1 MDRLE
6 MTSVLDRIASPPP
19 LLPPSFLLGT
29 ALGASIFT
37 IFFRLSPFLTSR
49 LATPSFVRNVSNL
62 DDAARYN
69 YHSYL
74 PSTIHAI
81 LQVVGTSSFV
91 FFHHG
96 DADADDD
103 ATSFDSRTLVPY
115 GVTRLGPC
123 VYMGIFVGY
132 LLSDLFAAP
141 SLKAMGY
148 PFVAHHVAAS
158 ACWAYCACHGVMQ
171 RVGCMFQFNEVSTPL
186 MNLRQY
192 LLTAGY
198 GSGEPIVAI
207 TSLAF
212 FAIFGL
218 ARVVPLPFVT
228 RDWATR
234 DYFAIRDKVGTR
246 GAVLL
251 SAFFAVNAALQCGGG
266 GGEEEGAMTMND
278 DDAPFLV
285 HASREWDSGVRP
297 QVEYNFI
304 F

>member
-1 MDRLE
+1 
-6 MTSVLDRIASPPP
+6 MTSVLDRISSP
-19 LLPPSFLLGT
+19 LLPPSFLLGM
-29 ALGASIFT
+29 ALGASIFA
-37 IFFRLSPFLTSR
+37 IFFRLSPILTSR
-49 LATPSFVRNVSNL
+49 YATPSFARNVSNL
-62 DDAARYN
+62 DDAMRYN

-74 PSTIHAI
+74 PSTVHAI
-81 LQVVGTSSFV
+81 VQVVGTSSFL
-91 FFHHG
+91 FFHVD
-96 DADADDD
+96 DAD
-103 ATSFDSRTLVPY
+103 ATSFDGRTLVPY
-115 GVTRLGPC
+115 GDTRLGPG

-251 SAFFAVNAALQCGGG
+251 SAFFAVNAALQCGWFYSMCRKVAKMMMAGG
-266 GGEEEGAMTMND
+266 AKKEKRPRRKGEEEEEEEEEKKA
-278 DDAPFLV
+278 
-285 HASREWDSGVRP
+285 R
-297 QVEYNFI
+297 
-304 F
+304 

>member
-1 MDRLE
+1 

-19 LLPPSFLLGT
+19 LVPPSFLLGT

-198 GSGEPIVAI
+198 GSGEPIVAM

-251 SAFFAVNAALQCGGG
+251 TAFFAVNAALQCGWFYSMCRMVAKMMTAGG
-266 GGEEEGAMTMND
+266 TKKEKRPRRKVGEEEEEEEEEKKKA
-278 DDAPFLV
+278 
-285 HASREWDSGVRP
+285 R
-297 QVEYNFI
+297 
-304 F
+304 